1 MNAWRDAI
9 GSIIGRQPMV
19 GNLYPSISL
28 CYCAP
33 VGYGPDV

>member
-1 MNAWRDAI
+1 MNTWRGAN

-28 CYCAP
+28 C
-33 VGYGPDV
+33 